1 MKIMKWILAAITL
14 LSTVIMLFIFPDK
27 IPVHFDINGI
37 ADRWGSKY
45 EMLVLPIM
53 AIITMIMFEIISRFY
68 VKKASSVTDEK
79 TKAEISSN
87 VKVLN
92 LTVWVMS
99 VLFLVMNIFTL
110 YTSYSQVYP
119 EKDLPE
125 FDVIR
130 AVSIVMGL
138 VFIIMGNYMPKTRR
152 NRTIGFRFPWTLY
165 NENTWQRSNRFASY
179 IMMIAGVITIIGALL
194 FKGLA
199 APIIMLASVTLSLLV
214 ILIYAYFVYRDERKK
229 ENEGINKE

>member
-1 MKIMKWILAAITL
+1 MKIIKWILAAITL
-14 LSTVIMLFIFPDK
+14 LSTVLMLFIFPDT

-45 EMLVLPIM
+45 EMLVLPVM
-53 AIITMIMFEIISRFY
+53 AIITMIMFEFISRFY

-92 LTVWVMS
+92 ITDWVMS

-130 AVSIVMGL
+130 ADSIVMGL

-152 NRTIGFRFPWTLY
+152 NSTIGFRFPWTLY
-165 NENTWQRSNRFASY
+165 NENTWLRSNRFASY
-179 IMMIAGVITIIGALL
+179 VMMIAGVITIIGALL

-214 ILIYAYFVYRDERKK
+214 VLIYAYFVYRDERKK
-229 ENEGINKE
+229 ENEGTNKE

>member
-92 LTVWVMS
+92 ITVWVMS

-229 ENEGINKE
+229 ENEGTNKE